1 MGGNSITEGA
11 WARGDQSIA
20 IGGNVISY
28 GNASVAIGG
37 DDTDSAAATQT
48 TYINANGQDKT
59 GTVQQAFRDLTG
71 GSFKVPVG

>member
-1 MGGNSITEGA
+1 MGNSITEGA

-37 DDTDSAAATQT
+37 DDTDLASGATNNL
-48 TYINANGQDKT
+48 Y
-59 GTVQQAFRDLTG
+59 RY
-71 GSFKVPVG
+71 